1 MKEKTVRPY
10 RRERRTT
17 MNKPLLLIPVMMG
30 LASSPLSAMGYGPH
44 GGFRD
49 KAKVVDVRP
58 IIEIVEVPN
67 ERRECWTEEVYGS
80 RSRNSGAG
88 MIVGGI
94 IGGVIGNQI
103 GRGDGRKVA
112 TVAGTVIGA
121 AVGADA
127 DRQARSEP
135 YSNTEHHCRVTTDYI
150 QEERLRGYRVTYRYQ
165 GQTFTTEMD
174 HDPGKFVPVRV
185 QVTPVD

>member
-1 MKEKTVRPY
+1 
-10 RRERRTT
+10 
-17 MNKPLLLIPVMMG
+17 MNKPLLLIPVLMG

-67 ERRECWTEEVYGS
+67 ERRECWTEEVYGN

-135 YSNTEHHCRVTTDYI
+135 YSNTEHHCRVSTDYI
-150 QEERLRGYRVTYRYQ
+150 QEERLRGYWVTYRYQ

-174 HDPGKFVPVRV
+174 HDPGKFLPVRV

>member
-1 MKEKTVRPY
+1 
-10 RRERRTT
+10 
-17 MNKPLLLIPVMMG
+17 MNNKLLLIPLLSA
-30 LASSPLSAMGYGPH
+30 LASAPLQAMGYGPH
-44 GGFRD
+44 GGFHD
-49 KAKVVDVRP
+49 KARVVDVRP

-80 RSRNSGAG
+80 RSRNAGAG

-127 DRQARSEP
+127 DRQARSQP
-135 YSNTEHHCRVTTDYI
+135 YSNTEHHCRVTTDYL

>member
-1 MKEKTVRPY
+1 
-10 RRERRTT
+10 
-17 MNKPLLLIPVMMG
+17 MNKRLLLIPLIMG
-30 LASSPLSAMGYGPH
+30 LASAPLYAGDHNRH

-49 KAKVVDVRP
+49 KARVVDVTP
-58 IIEIVEVPN
+58 IMEIVEVPT
-67 ERRECWTEEVYGS
+67 ERRDCWTEEVHGTHS
-80 RSRNSGAG
+80 GNSGAG

-127 DRQARSEP
+127 DRHSRSVP
-135 YSNTEHHCRVTTDYI
+135 YSNTEHHCQVRTDYV
-150 QEERLRGYRVTYRYQ
+150 QEERLRGYQVTYRYH
-165 GQTFTTEMD
+165 GETFTTEMD
-174 HDPGKFVPVRV
+174 HHPGKFIPVRV
-185 QVTPVD
+185 HVTPVD

>member
-1 MKEKTVRPY
+1 
-10 RRERRTT
+10 
-17 MNKPLLLIPVMMG
+17 MNKRLLLIPLTLS
-30 LASSPLSAMGYGPH
+30 LASAPLYAMGYDRH

-49 KAKVVDVRP
+49 RARVISSTP
-58 IIEIVEVPN
+58 IIDIVEVPN
-67 ERRECWTEEVYGS
+67 EHRECWTEEVYGT
-80 RSRNSGAG
+80 RQRRSGAG
-88 MIVGGI
+88 MIVGSI

-121 AVGADA
+121 AVGHDA

-174 HDPGKFVPVRV
+174 HDPGKFLPVRV